1 MTVAPMTL
9 TDDRRHKRSGDP
21 LVALHYQLAHVRSE
35 GRLEAIVVADGAGV
49 MVAGAGG
56 WALCEELAAYAP
68 LLAREGWVEPGAAH
82 PSRLA
87 EIRARADVK
96 TVEVAGHD
104 VLLCAIGG
112 GTRRTAIE
120 KAERGV
126 VRILSGNP

>member
-56 WALCEELAAYAP
+56 W
-68 LLAREGWVEPGAAH
+68 GAA
-82 PSRLA
+82 RAVGDGAALA
-87 EIRARADVK
+87 GAVGMIAFAGLFLVAAWGCHSSELSEIA
-96 TVEVAGHD
+96 
-104 VLLCAIGG
+104 
-112 GTRRTAIE
+112 
-120 KAERGV
+120 GV
-126 VRILSGNP
+126 VRRRLGRAK